1 MQLILNC
8 PVCGHDTFEPRLS
21 VKDYTV
27 SNEIFDVVECT
38 KCTLRF
44 TQRVPDEAH
53 IGKYYQSDDYI
64 SHTDSKKGLFNNV
77 YQLVRGFALG
87 SKRRLVEEFTKSQQ
101 KKMLDYGCGTG
112 AFLHEM
118 KLNGWDVSGIEP
130 DPGAAKKAMELT
142 ASDVKAPSALDSFEP
157 ASFDAI
163 TLWHVLE
170 HVHTLNETLKKLK
183 LALKPGGFLF
193 IAVPNYTSHD
203 ASYYQQYWAAYDV
216 PRHLYHFSPA
226 AMKTLVS
233 SHGLTMTTILP
244 MWFDA
249 FYVSMLS
256 EKYKNNKSS
265 IVSACIQG
273 AISNIKAFF
282 NKEKCSSLIYV
293 IRKG

>member
-8 PVCGHDTFEPRLS
+8 PVCGHNTFEPRLS

-27 SNEIFDVVECT
+27 STEIFDVVECT

-142 ASDVKAPSALDSFEP
+142 ASDVKSPSALDSFEP

-170 HVHTLNETLKKLK
+170 HVHTLNETLEKLK

-203 ASYYQQYWAAYDV
+203 ASYYQQHWAAYDV

-244 MWFDA
+244 MWFDS

-256 EKYKNNKSS
+256 EKYKNNNSS
-265 IVSACIQG
+265 IVSAIIQG
-273 AISNIKAFF
+273 AISNIKALF

>member
-87 SKRRLVEEFTKSQQ
+87 SKRRLVEEFTKTQQ

-170 HVHTLNETLKKLK
+170 HVHTLNETLEKLK

-273 AISNIKAFF
+273 AISNVKALF

>member
-1 MQLILNC
+1 MQLIHDC
-8 PVCGHDTFEPRLS
+8 PVCRHNKFEVKLS

-27 SNEIFDVVECT
+27 SNETFNIAECQN
-38 KCTLRF
+38 CSLRF
-44 TQRVPDEAH
+44 TQKIPDETQ
-53 IGKYYQSDDYI
+53 IGRYYQSEEYI

-87 SKRRLVEEFTKSQQ
+87 SKRKLVEKYNTTQQ
-101 KKMLDYGCGTG
+101 KNLLDYGCGTG
-112 AFLHEM
+112 AFLNEM
-118 KLNGWDVSGIEP
+118 KLNGWAVTGIEP
-130 DPGAAKKAMELT
+130 DPGAAQKAMELT
-142 ASDVKAPSALDSFEP
+142 SSEVKDPSALDSIEP
-157 ASFDAI
+157 SSFDAI

-170 HVHTLNETLKKLK
+170 HVHTLNETLDKLK
-183 LALKPGGFLF
+183 LALKPGGYLF

-226 AMKTLVS
+226 AMKTLIAE
-233 SHGLTMTTILP
+233 HGLTMKTILP

-249 FYVSMLS
+249 FYVSLLS

-265 IVSACIQG
+265 IISAFIQG
-273 AISNIKAFF
+273 AISNVKSLL